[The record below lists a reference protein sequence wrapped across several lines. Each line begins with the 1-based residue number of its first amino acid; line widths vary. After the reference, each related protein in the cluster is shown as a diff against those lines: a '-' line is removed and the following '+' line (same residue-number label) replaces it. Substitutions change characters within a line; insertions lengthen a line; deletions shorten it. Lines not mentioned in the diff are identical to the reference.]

1 MPREVREFWHG
12 VGKPAR
18 ADIVNRK
25 NRVVCAACPA
35 AVDHFLRTA
44 LHFGVAALHGIKVQ
58 TFGVGT
64 RGHGACRA
72 APEADAHPGAP
83 EHNHEGSRRERLL
96 RCLVVTDVAD
106 TARKHNGL
114 VVTVAHRADVRFK
127 RTEVAEDV
135 GAAEF
140 VIKSRGTDR
149 AFGHDGQGRCNTA
162 RCPVDAFR
170 RFFPAVCVLVVFPG
184 LRGVREMKRRDREA
198 AEARLRARAAARCT
212 FVADFA
218 A

>member
-1 MPREVREFWHG
+1 MSFFAV
-12 VGKPAR
+12 
-18 ADIVNRK
+18 DDLIV
-25 NRVVCAACPA
+25 
-35 AVDHFLRTA
+35 VDHFLRTA

-96 RCLVVTDVAD
+96 RWLVVTDVAD

-170 RFFPAVCVLVVFPG
+170 RFFPAVCVLVVFR
-184 LRGVREMKRRDREA
+184 RGFRRLNRWKRRGTDRSLWDGYA
-198 AEARLRARAAARCT
+198 
-212 FVADFA
+212 FQP
-218 A
+218 